1 MACGFVAGNTV
12 AALEAGEETI
22 VRSAISRNC
31 VLAGSAVGIL
41 VCMSVLDSWRIP
53 GELRDVTDPLFRIT
67 REVVWGCEYSYPTPL
82 SVVQLTTNLTPS
94 RHLPPRP
101 LFRQGPQR
109 PQPPPPRHPISHSN
123 HAVQSP
129 FSPFPTKPLSL
140 LLPPLSNHLHPP
152 SRTYQHPSPNH
163 KISTLP
169 SLFPNLHF
177 LLAPTPPLSP
187 PRYPH
192 PQTPLAKAKRD
203 VRLARTARRE
213 YQAE

>member
-1 MACGFVAGNTV
+1 MALLPPPHLQSAIALQILALPSTLLLCMTSMLRERSINHLDEKRLVRLYKQHAFAFELVQFSVALMACGFVAGNTV
-12 AALEAGEETI
+12 AALEAGEEKI

-101 LFRQGPQR
+101 LFRQGP
-109 PQPPPPRHPISHSN
+109 
-123 HAVQSP
+123 
-129 FSPFPTKPLSL
+129 
-140 LLPPLSNHLHPP
+140 
-152 SRTYQHPSPNH
+152 
-163 KISTLP
+163 
-169 SLFPNLHF
+169 
-177 LLAPTPPLSP
+177 
-187 PRYPH
+187 
-192 PQTPLAKAKRD
+192 
-203 VRLARTARRE
+203 
-213 YQAE
+213 